1 MNKQLTDAPAALA
14 ALKGER
20 GIPNV
25 NQDGSS
31 TQKRVLVV
39 VVLLVVLALIGGM
52 MYWKTKTQKERT
64 ATEANTAALQLT
76 NAVPPRTFAAPPE
89 RRAAPPPL
97 PEQPVPAVPVAAPAA
112 IGGMQTP
119 YVPSLPDGYD
129 VFVPKLDKSASSLMV
144 AGQASSNSN
153 DTNGRFSLSQTNAP
167 NGLGGMGE
175 LFNPEQPSMRQPGM
189 AGLLNPTQTATRR
202 ASQLGNRNF
211 LLAKGAFID
220 CALQTRLDSTVPGM
234 TACVVTR
241 NIYSDNGK
249 VLLIERGS
257 TMTGEYQSN
266 LRQGMARIF
275 VLWSRIK
282 TPSGIVV
289 DLDSPGADPLGGAGL
304 PGYVDTHFWQRFG
317 GALMLSLVD
326 DVARGLTSQM
336 NSRGNNQF
344 NLNSTGDATQD
355 MAAEALKNTINIPPT
370 LYKNQGEQIGIYV
383 ARDLDFSSIYDVT
396 TR

>member
-14 ALKGER
+14 ALNGER

-25 NQDGSS
+25 NQDRSS

-39 VVLLVVLALIGGM
+39 VVLLVVLLLIGGM
-52 MYWKTKTQKERT
+52 MYWKTQMQKERA
-64 ATEANTAALQLT
+64 ATDANTATLQL
-76 NAVPPRTFAAPPE
+76 NSAVPPRTFTAPPA
-89 RRAAPPPL
+89 RVVAPPPL
-97 PEQPVPAVPVAAPAA
+97 PEQPVPAVSVTPYASVGMQPSFAPA
-112 IGGMQTP
+112 
-119 YVPSLPDGYD
+119 LPDD
-129 VFVPKLDKSASSLMV
+129 NHIVIPKLDKSASSLMV
-144 AGQASSNSN
+144 GSQASPNPN
-153 DTNGRFSLSQTNAP
+153 DLNGRFSLSQANAP

-175 LFNPEQPSMRQPGM
+175 LFDSAQPSARQTSM
-189 AGLLNPTQTATRR
+189 NGLLNPTQTDTRR

-266 LRQGMARIF
+266 MRQGMARIF

-396 TR
+396 SQ

>member
-14 ALKGER
+14 ALNGER

-25 NQDGSS
+25 NQDRSS
-31 TQKRVLVV
+31 TQKRGLVV
-39 VVLLVVLALIGGM
+39 IVLLVVLLIIGTM
-52 MYWKTKTQKERT
+52 MYWKTKMQQERAAET
-64 ATEANTAALQLT
+64 NTTALQLT
-76 NAVPPRTFAAPPE
+76 NAVPPRTFTAPPQ
-89 RRAAPPPL
+89 RAVVPPPL
-97 PEQPVPAVPVAAPAA
+97 PEQTVPTMPVVPPVSP
-112 IGGMQTP
+112 GGMPTP
-119 YVPSLPDGYD
+119 YAPSLPDGD
-129 VFVPKLDKSASSLMV
+129 NILIPKLDKSASSLMV
-144 AGQASSNSN
+144 AGQASQNPNDPNS
-153 DTNGRFSLSQTNAP
+153 RFPLPQTNTQD
-167 NGLGGMGE
+167 GG
-175 LFNPEQPSMRQPGM
+175 SGM
-189 AGLLNPTQTATRR
+189 ADLLSPTQTAMRQ

-266 LRQGMARIF
+266 MRQGMSRIF
-275 VLWSRIK
+275 VLWNRIK
-282 TPSGIVV
+282 TPSGVV
-289 DLDSPGADPLGGAGL
+289 VNLDSPGADPLGGAGL

-326 DVARGLTSQM
+326 DVARGLTSQI
-336 NSRGNNQF
+336 NSGGNNQF

-396 TR
+396 AR

>member
-14 ALKGER
+14 ALNGER

-25 NQDGSS
+25 NQDRSS
-31 TQKRVLVV
+31 TQKRGLVV
-39 VVLLVVLALIGGM
+39 IVLLVVLLIIGAM
-52 MYWKTKTQKERT
+52 MYWKTKMQQEHAAET
-64 ATEANTAALQLT
+64 NTTALQLT
-76 NAVPPRTFAAPPE
+76 NAVPPRTFTAPPQ
-89 RRAAPPPL
+89 RAVVPPPL
-97 PEQPVPAVPVAAPAA
+97 PEQAVPTMPVVPPASP
-112 IGGMQTP
+112 GGMPTP
-119 YVPSLPDGYD
+119 YAPSLPDGD
-129 VFVPKLDKSASSLMV
+129 NVFIPKLDKSASSLMV
-144 AGQASSNSN
+144 AGQASQNPNDPNS
-153 DTNGRFSLSQTNAP
+153 RFPLPQTNTQD
-167 NGLGGMGE
+167 GG
-175 LFNPEQPSMRQPGM
+175 SGM
-189 AGLLNPTQTATRR
+189 ADLLSPTQTAMRQ

-266 LRQGMARIF
+266 MRQGMSRIF
-275 VLWSRIK
+275 VLWNRIK
-282 TPSGIVV
+282 TPSGVV
-289 DLDSPGADPLGGAGL
+289 VNLDSPGADPLGGAGL

-326 DVARGLTSQM
+326 DVARGLTSQI
-336 NSRGNNQF
+336 NSGGNNQF

-396 TR
+396 AR

>member
-14 ALKGER
+14 ALNGER

-25 NQDGSS
+25 NQDRSS
-31 TQKRVLVV
+31 TQKRVLIV

-52 MYWKTKTQKERT
+52 MYWKTKIQKERA
-64 ATEANTAALQLT
+64 ATEANTATLQL
-76 NAVPPRTFAAPPE
+76 NSAVPPRTFIAPPE
-89 RRAAPPPL
+89 RVAAPPPL
-97 PEQPVPAVPVAAPAA
+97 PEQPVPAVPV
-112 IGGMQTP
+112 TP
-119 YVPSLPDGYD
+119 YVPVGMQPSFAPALPDDSYA
-129 VFVPKLDKSASSLMV
+129 VIPKLDKSTSSLMV
-144 AGQASSNSN
+144 GSQASPSPN
-153 DTNGRFSLSQTNAP
+153 DPNGRFSLSQATVP
-167 NGLGGMGE
+167 TGPGGMGD
-175 LFNPEQPSMRQPGM
+175 LFDSAQPSARQASM
-189 AGLLNPTQTATRR
+189 SGLLNPTQTATRR

-282 TPSGIVV
+282 TPSGVVV

-326 DVARGLTSQM
+326 DVARGLTSQI
-336 NSRGNNQF
+336 NSGGNNQF

-396 TR
+396 AR